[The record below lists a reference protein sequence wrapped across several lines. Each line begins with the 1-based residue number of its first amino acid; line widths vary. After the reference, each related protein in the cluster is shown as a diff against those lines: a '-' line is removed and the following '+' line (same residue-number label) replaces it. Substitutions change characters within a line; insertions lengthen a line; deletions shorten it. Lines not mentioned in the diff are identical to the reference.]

1 MAAAAAILYDA
12 MLHGVKWDCQSNL
25 YPSHPVRLELRRKYF
40 RENFRKFETAYFLN
54 ISTPAKTFV
63 YENTKKQH
71 VRLNSY
77 DYSLETIK

>member
-54 ISTPAKTFV
+54 ISTPAKNICLRK
-63 YENTKKQH
+63 YKKQH
-71 VRLNSY
+71 VRLSSNY
-77 DYSLETIK
+77 YSPETIQ

>member
-1 MAAAAAILYDA
+1 MAAAAILYDA

-54 ISTPAKTFV
+54 ISTPAITFV
-63 YENTKKQH
+63 YENTKSNMFDSALIITVPKP
-71 VRLNSY
+71 
-77 DYSLETIK
+77 

>member
-1 MAAAAAILYDA
+1 MAAALLYDA

-54 ISTPAKTFV
+54 ISTPAKNICFCSPL
-63 YENTKKQH
+63 Q
-71 VRLNSY
+71 L
-77 DYSLETIK
+77 LEAYRDGHLKYV